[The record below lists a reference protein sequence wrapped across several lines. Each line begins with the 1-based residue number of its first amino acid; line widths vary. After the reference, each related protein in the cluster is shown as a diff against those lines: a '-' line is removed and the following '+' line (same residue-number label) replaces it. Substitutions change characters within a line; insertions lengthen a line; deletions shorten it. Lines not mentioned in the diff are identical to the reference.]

1 MSASAL
7 EVEDQAAKRKEIL
20 LQPLVSYTCAN
31 ITHIST
37 YISLLVTFNF
47 FSRMFICGCFDFPH
61 DLLFLSDESKG
72 QNKTYIIQT
81 VPDTL
86 KELQYVLHNKS
97 GNKI

>member
-20 LQPLVSYTCAN
+20 LQPLASYTCEN
-31 ITHIST
+31 ITHIYTYPCSSLSISSAECSSVAVST
-37 YISLLVTFNF
+37 SL
-47 FSRMFICGCFDFPH
+47 H
-61 DLLFLSDESKG
+61 DLLFLSDESKE

-97 GNKI
+97 GNTI